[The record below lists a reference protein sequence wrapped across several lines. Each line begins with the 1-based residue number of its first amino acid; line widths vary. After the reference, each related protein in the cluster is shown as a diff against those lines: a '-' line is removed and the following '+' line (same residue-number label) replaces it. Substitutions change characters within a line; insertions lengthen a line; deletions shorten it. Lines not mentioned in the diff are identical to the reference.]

1 MLNKKLIT
9 AFSTLLSLMI
19 LFTNVEAT
27 ETAYV
32 NCNALNV
39 RTQPNTSCDIVDV
52 LWYGTQFEII
62 YTDNGWYNIRM
73 ANGVTGFVNAA
84 YVTKEMEQELNLKGK
99 EIAKTVQNYIGYPY
113 VYGSAGPRA
122 FDCSGL
128 TSYVYKQYGLSLPR
142 SSNSQGSVGAYVDK
156 ANLREGDL
164 VFFSNRS
171 DRRINHVGIYIGNN
185 EFVHASTSVRG
196 VVRDNLDESYYVR
209 NYVTARR
216 VA

>member
-1 MLNKKLIT
+1 MLNKKLVT
-9 AFSTLLSLMI
+9 AFSTLLSLII

-32 NCNALNV
+32 NCDALNV
-39 RTQPNTSCDIVDV
+39 RTQPNTSCEIVDV
-52 LWYGTQFEII
+52 LWYGTSFEII

-84 YVTKEMEQELNLKGK
+84 YVTKEMEHELNLKGK
-99 EIAKTVQNYIGYPY
+99 EVAKTVQNYIGYPY

-128 TSYVYKQYGLSLPR
+128 TSYVYKQYGISLPR
-142 SSNSQGSVGAYVDK
+142 SSNSQGSVGTYVDK

-196 VVRDNLDESYYVR
+196 VVRDNLSESYYVR

>member
-156 ANLREGDL
+156 TNLREGDL

>member
-1 MLNKKLIT
+1 MLNKKLVT
-9 AFSTLLSLMI
+9 ALSTMLSLII

-32 NCNALNV
+32 NCDALNV
-39 RTQPNTSCDIVDV
+39 RTQPNTSCEVVDV
-52 LWYGTQFEII
+52 LWYGTPFEII

-73 ANGVTGFVNAA
+73 SNGVTGFVNAA
-84 YVTKEMEQELNLKGK
+84 YATKEMEYELNLKGK
-99 EIAKTVQNYIGYPY
+99 EVAKTVQNYIGCPY
-113 VYGSAGPRA
+113 VYGCAGPRV

-128 TSYVYKQYGLSLPR
+128 TSFVYKQYGISLPR
-142 SSNSQGSVGAYVDK
+142 SSNAQGSVGTFVDK

-164 VFFSNRS
+164 LFFSNRS

-185 EFVHASTSVRG
+185 EFVHASTSGRG
-196 VVRDNLDESYYVR
+196 VVRDNLGTAYYVR

>member
-156 ANLREGDL
+156 TNLREGDL

-196 VVRDNLDESYYVR
+196 VVRDNLNESYYVR

>member
-1 MLNKKLIT
+1 MLNKKLVT
-9 AFSTLLSLMI
+9 ALSTVLSLII

-32 NCNALNV
+32 NCDALNV
-39 RTQPNTSCDIVDV
+39 RTQPNTSCEIVDV
-52 LWYGTQFEII
+52 LWYGTPFEII

-73 ANGVTGFVNAA
+73 SNGITGFVSAA
-84 YVTKEMEQELNLKGK
+84 YVTKEMEQELGLKGK
-99 EIAKTVQNYIGYPY
+99 EVAKTVQNYVGRPY
-113 VYGSAGPRA
+113 VYGSAGPNS

-128 TSYVYKQYGLSLPR
+128 TSYVYRQFGISLPR
-142 SSNSQGSVGAYVDK
+142 SSNAQGSVGTYVDK

-164 VFFSNRS
+164 LFFSNRS
-171 DRRINHVGIYIGNN
+171 DRKINHVGIYIGNN

-196 VVRDNLDESYYVR
+196 VVRDNLNTNYYVR

-216 VA
+216 IA